1 MALVGWS
8 CNTIFGLMLLA
19 APSPK
24 PNYSAALDEKSGK
37 SIYGM
42 SLWLS
47 STICVS
53 RLSSIIL
60 FSSNF
65 APLVFVYVYILHFS
79 IRIRFAISIGLSSTI
94 CVSRLSSIILFSSNF
109 APLVFVYVYI
119 LHFSIRIRFAISIG
133 VSICP
138 SIRLE
143 LRIGGRA
150 KTSDEGQKGPLFS
163 RFYDGAKSKTDLR
176 SSKC

>member
-1 MALVGWS
+1 MGSSRGSGTRWDGGGEIWFAEPNAVWALAARNTVMALVGWS

-79 IRIRFAISIGLSSTI
+79 IRIRFAISIG
-94 CVSRLSSIILFSSNF
+94 
-109 APLVFVYVYI
+109 
-119 LHFSIRIRFAISIG
+119 
-133 VSICP
+133 VSICL

>member
-65 APLVFVYVYILHFS
+65 D
-79 IRIRFAISIGLSSTI
+79 
-94 CVSRLSSIILFSSNF
+94 
-109 APLVFVYVYI
+109 PLVFVYVYI

-133 VSICP
+133 VSICL